1 VSDKNGID
9 VSVCTHNELVVV
21 SVAGDAGIMNS
32 DELARQ
38 LLPVVAM
45 KPQVVVFDIEDLTFI
60 ASIGLSVLMEFQRGI
75 AREGGH
81 VRLLNPCPAVRDVLR
96 KCRLDSV
103 LLIIDSIDEA
113 PMPGPVS

>member
-1 VSDKNGID
+1 
-9 VSVCTHNELVVV
+9 
-21 SVAGDAGIMNS
+21 
-32 DELARQ
+32 
-38 LLPVVAM
+38 
-45 KPQVVVFDIEDLTFI
+45 
-60 ASIGLSVLMEFQRGI
+60 MEFQRGI